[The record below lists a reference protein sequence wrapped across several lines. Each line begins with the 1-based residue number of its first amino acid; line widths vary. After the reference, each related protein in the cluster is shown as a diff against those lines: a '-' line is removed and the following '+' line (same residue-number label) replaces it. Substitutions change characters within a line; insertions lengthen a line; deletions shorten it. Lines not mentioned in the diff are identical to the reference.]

1 MKSDLFIKLLEE
13 KTTLSSTFIEALELR
28 LQLEL
33 YKPHQVVNAAGHIEN
48 RLYFIESGFARSY
61 FYDQHGQQHIVRFW
75 DKGSI
80 LFSYEGYF
88 KVPSHY
94 YIEIM
99 AESRMITLGYANLY
113 ELQGCFPETSLLIKF
128 FLLQYQE
135 EEFQRQLLISL
146 PTEDR
151 YNYIRKNYN
160 SLFSKV
166 SSKMIASYL
175 HMSRETLGR
184 YMAKR

>member
-1 MKSDLFIKLLEE
+1 MKLLEE
-13 KTTLSSTFIEALELR
+13 KTKLSSGFMKALEAK

-33 YKPHQVVNAAGHIEN
+33 YKPHQILNAAGHIEN
-48 RLYFIESGFARSY
+48 RLYFMEAGFARSY
-61 FYDQHGQQHIVRFW
+61 YYDQHGQQHIFKFW
-75 DKGSI
+75 DKGNI
-80 LFSYEGYF
+80 LFSFEGYY

-99 AESRMITLGYANLY
+99 AESQVITMSYASLY
-113 ELQGCFPETSLLIKF
+113 ELESVFPETSLLIKTL
-128 FLLQYQE
+128 LLQYQE
-135 EEFQRQLLISL
+135 EEFQRQQLISL
-146 PTEDR
+146 PAEER
-151 YNYIRKNYN
+151 YIFIRKNYN

-166 SSKMIASYL
+166 PSKMIASYL